1 MLLDPFL
8 QHGSPQGSL
17 HRDISI
23 RFITEAPF
31 AFASLPALYFGT
43 AFKIQTTV
51 WIFKD
56 YDSII
61 PGLHGKL
68 CRRNYWEL
76 VCSCKHED
84 LKFTSF
90 VGWFTNPHAF
100 VSSTLHNNRPT
111 QATGLCLRIKS
122 FLIWCWTCSLFFW
135 ESQPSRISTLAEL
148 VQPCCC
154 VIREKLTRLM
164 KCNLTGEG
172 WGGGLAHCWWCFNQ
186 IRCCFLHAWLT
197 PLYHSHH
204 IPRVMASGSSR
215 ISLWVGLW
223 CRSTRNVTLPGQSI
237 ASTWV
242 ISLRG
247 IWWLVLSWRRS
258 AMPWESYPFNLYGS
272 CSAGEGPPANMWFC
286 S

>member
-172 WGGGLAHCWWCFNQ
+172 WGGVLPTAGGVSIRYAAVFCMPGLPHYITPITYRELWRLEAAALVSGWAYGVGAPGM
-186 IRCCFLHAWLT
+186 LHFQVRV
-197 PLYHSHH
+197 S
-204 IPRVMASGSSR
+204 PRHG
-215 ISLWVGLW
+215 
-223 CRSTRNVTLPGQSI
+223 
-237 ASTWV
+237 
-242 ISLRG
+242 
-247 IWWLVLSWRRS
+247 
-258 AMPWESYPFNLYGS
+258 SYPSEAFGGL
-272 CSAGEGPPANMWFC
+272 C
-286 S
+286 